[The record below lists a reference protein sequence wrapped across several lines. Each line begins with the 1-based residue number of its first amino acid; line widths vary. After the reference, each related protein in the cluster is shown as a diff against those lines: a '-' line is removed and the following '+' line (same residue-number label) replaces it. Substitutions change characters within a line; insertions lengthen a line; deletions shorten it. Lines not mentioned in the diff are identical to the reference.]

1 MSTIEHEEHSSAR
14 RSNAARP
21 NSVCFLGTAIQQGPI
36 ELKNLWSAID
46 ALVMPRPL
54 RLLVSFVEI
63 EEGLNVGA
71 MGEAAIA
78 LHLVE
83 FGGLVVAPAALGQKV
98 VEHEN
103 LVADEGGG
111 RTACKVID
119 STVAAPFVHNGLAM
133 IGHSSRDATS
143 PVSSRFGEAIS
154 DGCRILRRVGAEIE
168 SGIAR

>member
-1 MSTIEHEEHSSAR
+1 MVSKEFALPRSMNAR
-14 RSNAARP
+14 
-21 NSVCFLGTAIQQGPI
+21 
-36 ELKNLWSAID
+36 
-46 ALVMPRPL
+46 
-54 RLLVSFVEI
+54 
-63 EEGLNVGA
+63 VGWQTGRCGA
-71 MGEAAIA
+71 GFE
-78 LHLVE
+78 V
-83 FGGLVVAPAALGQKV
+83 
-98 VEHEN
+98 

-111 RTACKVID
+111 RTACKMID